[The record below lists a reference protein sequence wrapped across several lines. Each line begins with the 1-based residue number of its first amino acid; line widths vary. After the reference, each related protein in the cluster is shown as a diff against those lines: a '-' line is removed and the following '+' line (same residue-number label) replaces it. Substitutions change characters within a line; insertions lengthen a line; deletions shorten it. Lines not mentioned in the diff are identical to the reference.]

1 MPPPSTLPPEKAVR
15 LLPENAH
22 IVGAP
27 GCGTPETLLR
37 ALGETADLLHA
48 PTLYSGLQLGG
59 YPFLDAVRQG
69 HLRYLT
75 WHPYGPARRSVAAGF
90 GEYVPT
96 RASAVPGLFDHWNT
110 DAALVRVS
118 PPDRNG
124 YCSLGPS
131 ASYVRA
137 AVTRARVVL
146 AEVDPLVPRTYG
158 DTTLHVSEI
167 TALVE
172 ADTPMCEFHEAAR
185 DEVSDRIAAHVL
197 DLLPER
203 PVLQFGLGSIPES
216 LIHGLAHSDLRG
228 AQVIGMATDAMVAL
242 FERGVLSPLSVMPSP
257 AISAVEL
264 MGTRILMDFAD
275 RNPAIGVFDSRTGHT
290 PWHLGGLPGVV
301 SVNSAVE
308 VDLFGQVNSETVRG
322 IQVSGIGGSIDF
334 VEGAY
339 GSPGGLSVIAIG
351 SRTADGRHSRIVPAL
366 ASDAVVTVPRHTP
379 DVVVTEYGVAWLRG
393 RTRAE
398 RAESLA
404 SVAHPDHRAGLMS
417 ASGAVTTA
425 K

>member
-1 MPPPSTLPPEKAVR
+1 
-15 LLPENAH
+15 
-22 IVGAP
+22 
-27 GCGTPETLLR
+27 
-37 ALGETADLLHA
+37 GEHT
-48 PTLYSGLQLGG
+48 
-59 YPFLDAVRQG
+59 FLE
-69 HLRYLT
+69 LT
-75 WHPYGPARRSVAAGF
+75 SRH
-90 GEYVPT
+90 
-96 RASAVPGLFDHWNT
+96 
-110 DAALVRVS
+110 RV
-118 PPDRNG
+118 
-124 YCSLGPS
+124 
-131 ASYVRA
+131 
-137 AVTRARVVL
+137 TK
-146 AEVDPLVPRTYG
+146 
-158 DTTLHVSEI
+158 
-167 TALVE
+167 VE
-172 ADTPMCEFHEAAR
+172 Q
-185 DEVSDRIAAHVL
+185 DEVK
-197 DLLPER
+197 
-203 PVLQFGLGSIPES
+203 GG
-216 LIHGLAHSDLRG
+216 
-228 AQVIGMATDAMVAL
+228 VA
-242 FERGVLSPLSVMPSP
+242 VWV
-257 AISAVEL
+257 
-264 MGTRILMDFAD
+264 DFAD

-290 PWHLGGLPGVV
+290 PRHLGGLPGVV